1 MKPTPTTRRRATG
14 LLLLASATAML
25 ATACA
30 PGVSTPAP
38 STTTTPP
45 TTTTPTPTT
54 TPAGE
59 LPLQASPISSNA
71 NRSCAVTS
79 DRAVECWGNLAAP
92 GTRYR
97 LPGITDAVSVTIGV
111 GHMCVITT
119 ARTVQCIGMNNYG
132 QVGNG
137 TTVAAPTAVD
147 VVGIS
152 NAVSITAGGAHTC
165 ALLSDKS
172 LKCWGLEQYWLD
184 GSPQDYS
191 TTPVEIDLPD
201 VVSVDSSG
209 SHTCAVTST
218 GSVWCWGS
226 NIRGQLGDGT
236 VAPSAVPVQV
246 RNLTGATSVSAGY
259 SHSCAVLTGGFLR
272 CWGYNDKGQLGDG
285 TIKDP
290 IADINDHLPVTALI
304 GEVVSVDAGS
314 ESHTC
319 AVRTNKTV
327 SCWGDAKYG
336 QVGDGAAV
344 AEPEAS
350 PGITRNQRTPLLV
363 PGISDVTQV
372 SLGRFSTCAVT
383 EAPAVACWGRND
395 YGQLGRA
402 DTQPSGSPIVVPGLP

>member
-1 MKPTPTTRRRATG
+1 MNLTPIRRRATG

-45 TTTTPTPTT
+45 TTSTPTPTT

-59 LPLQASPISSNA
+59 LPLQASAISSNS

-79 DRAVECWGNLAAP
+79 EGGVRCWGTSAPP
-92 GTRYR
+92 GTSFVIA
-97 LPGITDAVSVTIGV
+97 GMTDAVSVATGG
-111 GHMCVITT
+111 GHICAITT
-119 ARTVQCIGMNNYG
+119 ARTVKCAGMNNYG

-137 TTVAAPTAVD
+137 TTVLAQTAVD
-147 VVGIS
+147 VPGIS
-152 NAVSITAGGAHTC
+152 NVVSLTAGGAHTC
-165 ALLSDKS
+165 ALLSDHS
-172 LKCWGLEQYWLD
+172 LQCWGLADYWISSS
-184 GSPQDYS
+184 GPRQYS
-191 TTPVEIDLPD
+191 TTPVEVDLPD

-209 SHTCAVTST
+209 FHTCAVTSA

-246 RNLTGATSVSAGY
+246 KNLTGATSVSAGY
-259 SHSCAVLTGGFLR
+259 SHSCAVLAGGGLR

-336 QVGDGAAV
+336 QVGDGVAV

-350 PGITRNQRTPLLV
+350 PEITRIQRSPRLV
-363 PGISDVTQV
+363 PGISDASQV

-383 EAPAVACWGRND
+383 EAPAVKCWGRND

-402 DTQPSGSPIVVPGLP
+402 DIQPSGSPITVPGLP